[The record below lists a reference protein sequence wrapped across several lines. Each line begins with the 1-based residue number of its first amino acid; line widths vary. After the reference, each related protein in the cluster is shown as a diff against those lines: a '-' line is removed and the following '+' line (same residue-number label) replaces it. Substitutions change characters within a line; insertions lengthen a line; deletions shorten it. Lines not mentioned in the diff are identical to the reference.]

1 VFESAFRFL
10 FKYER
15 LVFEQGQFV
24 LGATRS
30 MWLVAL
36 LAIAVGVYVA
46 WTYWQVRA
54 LEGRP
59 RLILLATRTALL
71 LMVAF
76 TVLRPMLLLRV
87 AVPQQ
92 NFVGVLI
99 DDSRSMQVA
108 DEGSGTRA
116 DYVRREAGT
125 PDAPLLAALGERFV
139 PRVFRFSSAAERL
152 QAPGDLTF
160 QGTGTRLGDAIE
172 RAREE
177 LSGLPVAGLVVISDG
192 ADNAETTIDQPVA
205 SLRAAGVPVFAVGV
219 GKEQLSRDVQITR
232 VETPGRVLEG
242 ASLVVDVVVTQ
253 TGYAGTTVPLTV
265 EEDGRV
271 VNVQNV
277 TLPADGES
285 QTVQVRFKAGDAGL
299 RTFSFSVPEQARE
312 EVARNNRR
320 DALIDVRDG
329 SEDVMIAEG
338 EPRPE
343 AKFIKQATD
352 QDDHLRVVLLLRTA
366 MATPNAPD
374 KFLRLGVNSPDELQ
388 FGFPTTREELFRY
401 RGLIIGSFEAA
412 AFSPEQQRMLED
424 FVAVRG
430 GGLLVL
436 GGARSL
442 GEGGW
447 AGTPLSNALPI
458 TIGGVARDPIMPPLE
473 LSVRPTRAGQTHPA
487 VQIADTQEAA
497 DAKWKELPTL
507 FSVNAAPAAALKPG
521 ASLLLSGTDRNG
533 REQVVLAWQRYGR
546 GKSLVLPVQ
555 DSWLW
560 RMHASMAVEDT
571 THQFFWQRLT
581 RWLVD
586 GVPEP
591 VMVTVAPDRVQSG
604 EPVTLTA
611 EMFDREYRGIN
622 DARVLAHVTAP
633 SGRVEDVPME
643 WTVEQDGEYRARFTP
658 TEDGLYRVAVDG
670 VRRSGEAT
678 GRGTAS
684 LRVGPSDAEYF
695 DAAMRASFLR
705 RLSEETGGRFFLS
718 SDTASLPDA
727 ISYSGRGVTVVEERD
742 LWDMPIVLLAVL
754 GLMAAEWVTRRRWGL
769 A

>member
-10 FKYER
+10 FKYEP

-30 MWLVAL
+30 LWLIAL
-36 LAIAVGVYVA
+36 LAVAVGVYVA

-59 RLILLATRTALL
+59 RLILLATRIALL
-71 LMVAF
+71 LIVAF

-108 DEGSGTRA
+108 DEGAGTRA
-116 DYVRREAGT
+116 DYVRREVGVA
-125 PDAPLLAALGERFV
+125 DAPLLAALGERFV
-139 PRVFRFSSAAERL
+139 PRVFRFSSSAERL
-152 QAPGDLTF
+152 QTPGDLTF

-192 ADNAETTIDQPVA
+192 ADNAETTLDQPVA

-232 VETPGRVLEG
+232 VETPRRVLEG

-253 TGYAGTTVPLTV
+253 TGYAGVTVPLTV

-271 VNVQNV
+271 VNVQDV

-285 QTVQVRFKAGDAGL
+285 QTVKVRFKAGDAGL
-299 RTFSFSVPEQARE
+299 RTFSFSVPEQASE

-320 DALIDVRDG
+320 EALIEVRDTR
-329 SEDVMIAEG
+329 ERLLLAEG

-343 AKFIKQATD
+343 AKFIRQATD
-352 QDDHLRVVLLLRTA
+352 SDDHLNVVLLLRTA

-374 KFLRLGVNSPDELQ
+374 KFWRGGVASPEELQ
-388 FGFPTTREELFRY
+388 FGFPTTREELFQY
-401 RGLIIGSFEAA
+401 RGLILGSFEAA
-412 AFSPEQQRMLED
+412 AFSPEQQRMIED

-430 GGLLVL
+430 GGLIVL
-436 GGARSL
+436 GGARAL

-458 TIGGVARDPIMPPLE
+458 TIGGVARDAIMPPLE
-473 LSVRPTRAGQTHPA
+473 LSVHPTRAGQTHPA

-497 DAKWKELPTL
+497 DAKWKTLPTL
-507 FSVNAAPAAALKPG
+507 FAVNAAPVAALKPG
-521 ASLLLSGTDRNG
+521 ASLLLSGTDRSG

-591 VMVTVAPDRVQSG
+591 VMVTVAPDRVQPG

-643 WTVEQDGEYRARFTP
+643 WTVEQDGEYRALYTP
-658 TEDGLYRVAVDG
+658 TEDGIYRVAVDG

-678 GRGTAS
+678 GRGTGS
-684 LRVGPSDAEYF
+684 LRVGASDAEYF
-695 DAAMRASFLR
+695 DAAMRSSLLQ
-705 RLSEETGGRFFLS
+705 RLSEDTGGRFFRS
-718 SDTASLPDA
+718 ADTASLPDA

-742 LWDMPIVLLAVL
+742 LWDMPIVLLTVL
-754 GLMAAEWVTRRRWGL
+754 GLMAAEWMTRRKWGL